1 MVVPSYFCEK
11 NPLDSFGIV
20 KHCNGTSPQKN
31 RSSYI
36 IIEWNLKVKLATCGQ
51 MQQQWWEQA
60 ERRKSQKRKSQKK
73 ENAGA
78 RKCRK
83 VAIHCVFPMFWG
95 SGGSESRLAKAGGAE
110 PSRGMKDEN
119 YKDTSSSEHF
129 KFRRANSARRCGAKH
144 TSKWKCYEL
153 LRFGSLWEVRSTV
166 LGQNAKAPHVRTV
179 FWGRSVVLRSRD
191 RVEFASC
198 QECVRCV
205 GFAAVSTR

>member
-1 MVVPSYFCEK
+1 
-11 NPLDSFGIV
+11 
-20 KHCNGTSPQKN
+20 
-31 RSSYI
+31 
-36 IIEWNLKVKLATCGQ
+36 

-73 ENAGA
+73 ENAGDAGA

-83 VAIHCVFPMFWG
+83 VAIHCAFPMFWG

-144 TSKWKCYEL
+144 TSKWKNSSGSDH
-153 LRFGSLWEVRSTV
+153 FGKSEAQFWVKMLKHPMFGPFFGVEASFYVAGTQWSLHLV
-166 LGQNAKAPHVRTV
+166 K
-179 FWGRSVVLRSRD
+179 SVSDVWVLRQFQHDSRRGIFEKRICKTNQKD
-191 RVEFASC
+191 ACCVAGASGTV
-198 QECVRCV
+198 QETSSSCC
-205 GFAAVSTR
+205 